1 MNQHQISSNEL
12 LVKINEKGAE
22 ICSIMD
28 KKSGFEFIWNANPQI
43 WNRHAPVLFPI
54 VGKLNNNT
62 IEINKENYS
71 MNQHG
76 FARDLLFEPIEVYS
90 DLLKFMLD
98 YNDQTLELFPYKF
111 RFFITYELVQSRLI
125 VSYTCLNLG
134 EEPMYYSVG
143 AHPGFSL
150 PSKNLEEYSI
160 VFEKPEN
167 LERHLLTN
175 GLLNGKIEQLGTDV
189 SSLRLNNELFSKDA
203 IILKNLNS
211 TWLKLVQTEKK
222 YAIKLNFEEF
232 AYMGIWA
239 KQGCSDFICLEP
251 WNGIADCEGFTGD
264 ITQKEGVLKLVPG
277 AEQTFSYSLEF
288 SAG

>member
-1 MNQHQISSNEL
+1 

-22 ICSIMD
+22 ICSVMD
-28 KKSGFEFIWNANPQI
+28 KTTGFEFIWNADPQI

-54 VGKLNNNT
+54 VGKLNNNK
-62 IEINKENYS
+62 IEINKESYS

-90 DLLKFMLD
+90 DLLKFMLT
-98 YNDQTLELFPYKF
+98 YSDQTLELFPYKF
-111 RFFITYELVQSRLI
+111 RFFITYELVQSKLT

-150 PSKNLEEYSI
+150 PSKDLAEYSI

-167 LERHLLTN
+167 LDRHLLTN
-175 GLLNGKIEQLGTDV
+175 GLLNSEIEHLGENISKIN
-189 SSLRLNNELFSKDA
+189 LNNELFSKDA

-211 TWLKLVQTEKK
+211 SWLKLVQTEKN
-222 YAIKLNFEEF
+222 YAIKLNFDEF

-239 KQGCSDFICLEP
+239 KVDNSDFICLEP
-251 WNGIADCEGFTGD
+251 WNGIADSVGFTGD
-264 ITQKEGVLKLVPG
+264 ISLKEGILKLEAG

-288 SAG
+288 TMV